1 MITLPEIYFFGGEES
16 PDSEGALG
24 AGKRQWIMSTKSNL
38 RESATETI
46 LAVAK
51 RR

>member
-1 MITLPEIYFFGGEES
+1 MIAPLKAERKVRTPN
-16 PDSEGALG
+16 ALC

-46 LAVAK
+46 LADA
-51 RR
+51 